1 MVIAFGSYPKGRRFE
16 SHRRYQLTI
25 LIWSHGQVVKTLPF
39 HGGDRGSNPLGT
51 TIQRYSKI
59 IVVSIKTVI
68 SVAVFSFSIEISIN
82 AIKYRGERDFKCE
95 LKNHKRSKSRIFIFK
110 TLTFQGLEYSRFR
123 NH

>member
-51 TIQRYSKI
+51 TTQ
-59 IVVSIKTVI
+59 
-68 SVAVFSFSIEISIN
+68 
-82 AIKYRGERDFKCE
+82 
-95 LKNHKRSKSRIFIFK
+95 
-110 TLTFQGLEYSRFR
+110 TLTTHAKQHGLFFFSTVVQGD
-123 NH
+123 